1 VVVFDGG
8 RRRHGELVAAVWPS
22 SPVWFYQQ
30 MTVVACGHH
39 ILLQL
44 LVQRSKMWPRV
55 CPLSETVHELAARRG
70 RRRKA
75 RPMEPSFGAFRD
87 VAMHTSA
94 KKGSHFKLTTGASIG
109 DRKFNWICS
118 YVRRVK
124 EIGLWIF
131 LHSAGLSGD
140 T

>member
-1 VVVFDGG
+1 M
-8 RRRHGELVAAVWPS
+8 A
-22 SPVWFYQQ
+22 
-30 MTVVACGHH
+30 VVACGHN

-44 LVQRSKMWPRV
+44 LVQRSKMWPWV
-55 CPLSETVHELAARRG
+55 CPLSETVHELAARIG

-131 LHSAGLSGD
+131 CTRPGSVEILNVYLVVFTKTNSHILD
-140 T
+140 ILCLCIFLYKIC